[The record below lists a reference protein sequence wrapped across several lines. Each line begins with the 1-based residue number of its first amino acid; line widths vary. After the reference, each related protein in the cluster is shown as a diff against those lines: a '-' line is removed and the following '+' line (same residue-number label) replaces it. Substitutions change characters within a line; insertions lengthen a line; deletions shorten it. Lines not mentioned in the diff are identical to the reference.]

1 MDPTATPIFHKARPV
16 PYALREKIERDL
28 ERLEKAGTIEPVQY
42 SEWATPVVPVMKSDG
57 TVRVCGDYK
66 LTVNKVSKLDG
77 YPIPKLDD
85 LYTKLAGGQT
95 FTELDLSHA
104 YEQMLVDENSREFL
118 TINTHKGLF
127 RYNRLPYGV
136 SSAPGIF
143 QRTMEGLLQGIP
155 STGVL
160 LDNILIT
167 GPNTEEHLDN
177 IEKVLGRLSDAG
189 LRLKAE
195 KCQFMKPVLEC
206 LGHRIDA
213 EGFHPVDAKVKAIKE
228 APTPTNASELKSFL
242 GMLNFYGKFMPDL
255 SSTLEPLHELLR
267 KDISW
272 KWGTEQQEAF
282 DKAKNRLQ
290 SSDLLVHYDPEKELV
305 VSCDASPYGIGAVL
319 AHVMKD
325 GSEKPVAYASRTLST
340 AERNYGHLDKEA
352 LAVVFAVKKFHQFLF
367 GRHFKIYTDHKP
379 LLGLLNPERA
389 TPLMASSRMQ
399 RWALTLLAYEY
410 ELIYRPG
417 EQNGNADALSR
428 LPLPVVPET
437 TPIPGDIVHLLE
449 TINTSPVDA
458 TKVKLW
464 TTRDP
469 VLSQVLQFVLHGWPM
484 AVDEEAL
491 KPYFA
496 RREELSVHAG
506 CLLWGT
512 RVVIP
517 PQGREEVLNILHQS
531 HPGIVR
537 MKSLARSYVWWP
549 KMDSRLEEK
558 VKSCVTCQSHQKKPP
573 SSPLHPWEWPG
584 RPWSRVHVDYAGPF
598 MGKMFLLII
607 DAHSK
612 WMDIHCVN
620 SATSST
626 TIEKLRTSF
635 ASHGLPEIVVSDNG
649 SNFVSSEFKSF
660 LQKNGIKHITSAPYH
675 PSSNGLVERAVQTFK
690 QGMKKQGDGTVET
703 KLARFLLSYRITPQS
718 TTGESPAQ
726 LRWGRSLRS
735 HLDLLRPDV
744 AAKVHAA
751 QSRQKI
757 QHDQHSRMRQVE
769 VGDSVSVQNYSR
781 GPMWIPGTIIQETG
795 PVSARIELEDGTVV
809 RRHHDQLVA
818 RPTGS
823 FSPGVTLPITSP
835 LQQEGVDPEIIM
847 PDVNDPEVAHGDRE
861 PPSATMVRD
870 SGPTTPVRRYPAR
883 NRNPPQ
889 RFY

>member
-16 PYALREKIERDL
+16 PYALREKIEQDL

-42 SEWATPVVPVMKSDG
+42 SEWATRIVPVMKSDG

-104 YEQMLVDENSREFL
+104 YEQMLVDENSRECL

-167 GPNTEEHLDN
+167 GPNTEEHIDN
-177 IEKVLGRLSDAG
+177 IEKVLGRLSGAG

-213 EGFHPVDAKVKAIKE
+213 EEFHPVDAKVKAIKE
-228 APTPTNASELKSFL
+228 TPTPTNASELKSFL

-267 KDISW
+267 KDICW
-272 KWGTEQQEAF
+272 KYLLEI
-282 DKAKNRLQ
+282 
-290 SSDLLVHYDPEKELV
+290 SVVLVHYDPEKELV

-340 AERNYGHLDKEA
+340 TERNYGHLDKEA

-399 RWALTLLAYEY
+399 RWELTLLAYEY

-449 TINTSPVDA
+449 TINTSSVDA
-458 TKVKLW
+458 TKVKFW

-469 VLSQVLQFVLHGWPM
+469 VLSQVLQFVLRGWPM

-506 CLLWGT
+506 CLLWG
-512 RVVIP
+512 
-517 PQGREEVLNILHQS
+517 
-531 HPGIVR
+531 
-537 MKSLARSYVWWP
+537 
-549 KMDSRLEEK
+549 
-558 VKSCVTCQSHQKKPP
+558 
-573 SSPLHPWEWPG
+573 
-584 RPWSRVHVDYAGPF
+584 SRVEFVYCGCHGNIWLSWQQKYQIKCHSLDSLPVPSLVYFGA
-598 MGKMFLLII
+598 FL
-607 DAHSK
+607 K
-612 WMDIHCVN
+612 
-620 SATSST
+620 
-626 TIEKLRTSF
+626 
-635 ASHGLPEIVVSDNG
+635 
-649 SNFVSSEFKSF
+649 
-660 LQKNGIKHITSAPYH
+660 
-675 PSSNGLVERAVQTFK
+675 
-690 QGMKKQGDGTVET
+690 
-703 KLARFLLSYRITPQS
+703 
-718 TTGESPAQ
+718 
-726 LRWGRSLRS
+726 
-735 HLDLLRPDV
+735 
-744 AAKVHAA
+744 
-751 QSRQKI
+751 
-757 QHDQHSRMRQVE
+757 
-769 VGDSVSVQNYSR
+769 
-781 GPMWIPGTIIQETG
+781 
-795 PVSARIELEDGTVV
+795 
-809 RRHHDQLVA
+809 
-818 RPTGS
+818 
-823 FSPGVTLPITSP
+823 
-835 LQQEGVDPEIIM
+835 
-847 PDVNDPEVAHGDRE
+847 
-861 PPSATMVRD
+861 
-870 SGPTTPVRRYPAR
+870 
-883 NRNPPQ
+883 
-889 RFY
+889 

>member
-1 MDPTATPIFHKARPV
+1 MPKPSAIVQRFKFNTRTQQPGETIAMFLAELRHLTEHCEFGATLDEMLRDRLVCGVHDIRIQRRLLAEPKLTLKRTLDLALAIEAADKDASEIQKGDPQEEDTSLNKVDFKVEKGDEVHCYRCGGNHYPKSCHFKDAKCYACGKLGHLSRVCQNKKKGKLPPPSTNKKSDTPQDTHLLEGGEEAMGREQGVGAYSLFTLGGKRPLPYKVQLSVGGQALEMEVDTGASLSVISEGTCKHLVSQNGAPPLEKSGIVLRTYTGEEVKPEGVCTVVVHYEGGEYSLPLLVVSGEGPALLGRNWLEEIKLNWPRIKQLTSHDKRLGEILQKHAQLSGEGLENLQGTKAKIHVDPTATPIFHKARPV
-16 PYALREKIERDL
+16 PYALREKIEQDL

-42 SEWATPVVPVMKSDG
+42 SEWATPIVSVIKSDG

-167 GPNTEEHLDN
+167 GPSTEEHLDN

-213 EGFHPVDAKVKAIKE
+213 EGFHPVEAKVKAIKE
-228 APTPTNASELKSFL
+228 APTSTNPSELKSFL

-267 KDISW
+267 KDICW
-272 KWGTEQQEAF
+272 KWGTEQQEVF

-290 SSDLLVHYDPEKELV
+290 SSDVLVHYDPEKELV

-352 LAVVFAVKKFHQFLF
+352 LAV
-367 GRHFKIYTDHKP
+367 YD
-379 LLGLLNPERA
+379 
-389 TPLMASSRMQ
+389 
-399 RWALTLLAYEY
+399 
-410 ELIYRPG
+410 LIYRPG
-417 EQNGNADALSR
+417 EENGNADALSR
-428 LPLPVVPET
+428 LPLPVAPET

-464 TTRDP
+464 TARDP

-484 AVDEEAL
+484 VVEEEAL

-506 CLLWGT
+506 CLLWGS

-517 PQGREEVLNILHQS
+517 PQGREEVLNILHES

-573 SSPLHPWEWPG
+573 S
-584 RPWSRVHVDYAGPF
+584 
-598 MGKMFLLII
+598 
-607 DAHSK
+607 
-612 WMDIHCVN
+612 
-620 SATSST
+620 
-626 TIEKLRTSF
+626 
-635 ASHGLPEIVVSDNG
+635 
-649 SNFVSSEFKSF
+649 
-660 LQKNGIKHITSAPYH
+660 
-675 PSSNGLVERAVQTFK
+675 
-690 QGMKKQGDGTVET
+690 
-703 KLARFLLSYRITPQS
+703 
-718 TTGESPAQ
+718 
-726 LRWGRSLRS
+726 
-735 HLDLLRPDV
+735 
-744 AAKVHAA
+744 
-751 QSRQKI
+751 
-757 QHDQHSRMRQVE
+757 
-769 VGDSVSVQNYSR
+769 
-781 GPMWIPGTIIQETG
+781 
-795 PVSARIELEDGTVV
+795 
-809 RRHHDQLVA
+809 
-818 RPTGS
+818 
-823 FSPGVTLPITSP
+823 
-835 LQQEGVDPEIIM
+835 
-847 PDVNDPEVAHGDRE
+847 
-861 PPSATMVRD
+861 
-870 SGPTTPVRRYPAR
+870 
-883 NRNPPQ
+883 
-889 RFY
+889 

>member
-1 MDPTATPIFHKARPV
+1 
-16 PYALREKIERDL
+16 
-28 ERLEKAGTIEPVQY
+28 
-42 SEWATPVVPVMKSDG
+42 MKSDG

-85 LYTKLAGGQT
+85 LYTKLAGGQM

-127 RYNRLPYGV
+127 RYNCLPYGV
-136 SSAPGIF
+136 SSAPSIF

-167 GPNTEEHLDN
+167 GPSTDEHLDN

-228 APTPTNASELKSFL
+228 APTPTNPSELKSFL

-267 KDISW
+267 KDICW
-272 KWGTEQQEAF
+272 KWGAEQQEAF
-282 DKAKNRLQ
+282 DKAKSRLR
-290 SSDLLVHYDPEKELV
+290 SSDVLVHYDPEKELV

-340 AERNYGHLDKEA
+340 AERNYGHLDKEV
-352 LAVVFAVKKFHQFLF
+352 LAVVFAMKKFHQFLF
-367 GRHFKIYTDHKP
+367 GRHFKVYTDHKP

-417 EQNGNADALSR
+417 EQNGNADTLSR

-464 TTRDP
+464 TSRDP
-469 VLSQVLQFVLHGWPM
+469 VLSQVLQFVLHGLPM

-496 RREELSVHAG
+496 RREELSVHA
-506 CLLWGT
+506 
-512 RVVIP
+512 
-517 PQGREEVLNILHQS
+517 
-531 HPGIVR
+531 
-537 MKSLARSYVWWP
+537 AAY
-549 KMDSRLEEK
+549 
-558 VKSCVTCQSHQKKPP
+558 
-573 SSPLHPWEWPG
+573 
-584 RPWSRVHVDYAGPF
+584 F
-598 MGKMFLLII
+598 
-607 DAHSK
+607 
-612 WMDIHCVN
+612 
-620 SATSST
+620 
-626 TIEKLRTSF
+626 
-635 ASHGLPEIVVSDNG
+635 
-649 SNFVSSEFKSF
+649 
-660 LQKNGIKHITSAPYH
+660 
-675 PSSNGLVERAVQTFK
+675 
-690 QGMKKQGDGTVET
+690 GD
-703 KLARFLLSYRITPQS
+703 
-718 TTGESPAQ
+718 
-726 LRWGRSLRS
+726 
-735 HLDLLRPDV
+735 
-744 AAKVHAA
+744 
-751 QSRQKI
+751 
-757 QHDQHSRMRQVE
+757 
-769 VGDSVSVQNYSR
+769 
-781 GPMWIPGTIIQETG
+781 
-795 PVSARIELEDGTVV
+795 PVS
-809 RRHHDQLVA
+809 
-818 RPTGS
+818 
-823 FSPGVTLPITSP
+823 
-835 LQQEGVDPEIIM
+835 
-847 PDVNDPEVAHGDRE
+847 
-861 PPSATMVRD
+861 
-870 SGPTTPVRRYPAR
+870 
-883 NRNPPQ
+883 
-889 RFY
+889 